1 MNLLKEQGS
10 RQVVWLSNDLFA
22 LTETVRVQLGLSKSG
37 FYRYCIL
44 RTLDS
49 MDVLSAKAKRSFLEG
64 T

>member
-1 MNLLKEQGS
+1 MKGRTEL
-10 RQVVWLSNDLFA
+10 VYLSEDLF
-22 LTETVRVQLGLSKSG
+22 LLVEGIRKNLGMSRSG

-49 MDVLSAKAKRSFLEG
+49 MDVLSTRAKQAM